1 MLSVNLPRLRSRD
14 REVDLTRV
22 PSSVVVSVFSSRGS
36 AVFAVLEADFH
47 FEFPAIDQA
56 ENRPPVPNSFHSEML
71 MLGRDNLYA
80 LLNAM
85 GLTGVAV
92 EIGVY
97 KGDFAL
103 RMLRNWSGSRLG
115 RLTIY
120 NELFGD
126 VQGQCLMVF
135 QIRNG
140 GSLAPLAR

>member
-1 MLSVNLPRLRSRD
+1 
-14 REVDLTRV
+14 
-22 PSSVVVSVFSSRGS
+22 
-36 AVFAVLEADFH
+36 
-47 FEFPAIDQA
+47 
-56 ENRPPVPNSFHSEML
+56 

-85 GLTGVAV
+85 RLTGVAV

-97 KGDFAL
+97 KGDFAM

-120 NELFGD
+120 NEFFGD